1 MDLKL
6 NSLQTDIEA
15 LGLKDRPQEIQD
27 QFYSFLDGVPFIRSL
42 VSPDRP
48 YAKDLPRDS
57 EGKIVVDITRPHI
70 LEDMDYFRPAAIHFQ
85 KYGCYTD
92 LRPNRNPNSE
102 FGKWFRE
109 EVRRCREGYVRPSDG
124 EWVTGDYYFFLNYT
138 PMLVSRTSEG
148 SRFAQRVIDFPSVW
162 EGHYYKSHYLDQ
174 ARKKGLH
181 AAELSRRGCGKS
193 FFGAALLAKRFLL
206 GESEEVRKKVVSYI
220 IAFDKAKL
228 IGGDQTLDKF
238 QYDIDFC
245 TENTQ
250 FPSKR
255 LLNSIQNMQWQS
267 GYLDLNSGA
276 KKGTLNSVIGKA
288 YNDASKLRG
297 SRGVLYLFEE
307 AGSFPNLLESYNN
320 LLPSVEDGSNVFGTL
335 YLYGCVCAGT
345 TVLDPYGRPI
355 KIEDISIGDVLLGYD
370 GEKTVRENI
379 IYTTPVAYKECV
391 RIYTEKGNYID
402 CSTDHPLLVGEKKKG
417 EGVVSASFYKADEL
431 KVGDMLLLPQK
442 TGVFGDIHVP
452 YDKSFLLG
460 ALFGDGSYSGIQC
473 VTLSIT
479 SEEEYEYYNAHF
491 DVGISK
497 IGNTRNGGIYAQ
509 LYFRNLHPMLQKY
522 GMDGQAFE
530 NKRLPEG
537 IFEWDRESVAAFL
550 SGYFNAD
557 GNIQIVKKKHRSIKL
572 TCKYRNILEQIK
584 WLLMKFGINS
594 HIYEE
599 RRTERLLRS
608 EVNGKNYK
616 IGPCIC
622 YVLYIS
628 NAKDVLTFR
637 DNFKFLLRRKQERL
651 DSFIPCKK
659 SRKIYS
665 LPFKMRSNGK
675 GKYYENKRISDVYGV
690 VVKKVEPL
698 GIQRI
703 YNLTANTTHTYI
715 TNGFIS
721 SNTSGDEQSDFA
733 ALQEIMYNP
742 KGYHVYGVDNVY
754 DMEGQGRRVFTS
766 FFPGYLNRANCYD
779 ENGNSDV
786 TKALLEILE
795 DRYNVKYNSTDVNSI
810 TKRIAE
816 IPITPQEAIL
826 RTRGN
831 LFPVTDLSNRLNEID
846 NNPRFYDD
854 VYTGS
859 LVMNSSG
866 AVEYVPSDD
875 IPIREFPLK
884 DSANVNGAVEIYAL
898 PEKNSDGKIP
908 FDRYVAGLDP
918 IEDDESGG
926 NHSLMSLFILDLW
939 TDRIVYEYTGRHPY
953 ADDCYE
959 EVRKALLFYNA
970 RCLYESNVK
979 GIFAYFSKMN
989 CLYLLADTPEYLR
1002 DKDLVKI
1009 IGYGNKSKG
1018 YHATQPLNNYADTL
1032 IRNWLI
1038 QPVTLTKIIDGEEQE
1053 VTMMNLYRIKNRAL
1067 LKEAMLY
1074 NSDGNFDRIRA
1085 LGACMLYREEKM
1097 IQYQGNFRRDDRKS
1111 LSYKGND
1118 DFFTR
1123 NYEGRFHK
1131 FNELYGLNK

>member
-1 MDLKL
+1 MDLRL

-15 LGLKDRPQEIQD
+15 LGLKDKPQEIQD

-48 YAKDLPRDS
+48 YAKDLLRDS
-57 EGKIVVDITRPHI
+57 DGKIVVDITKPHI

-92 LRPNRNPNSE
+92 LRPNPNPNSE

-174 ARKKGLH
+174 ARKYGLH

-245 TENTQ
+245 AENTQ

-335 YLYGCVCAGT
+335 YLYG
-345 TVLDPYGRPI
+345 
-355 KIEDISIGDVLLGYD
+355 
-370 GEKTVRENI
+370 
-379 IYTTPVAYKECV
+379 
-391 RIYTEKGNYID
+391 
-402 CSTDHPLLVGEKKKG
+402 
-417 EGVVSASFYKADEL
+417 
-431 KVGDMLLLPQK
+431 
-442 TGVFGDIHVP
+442 
-452 YDKSFLLG
+452 
-460 ALFGDGSYSGIQC
+460 
-473 VTLSIT
+473 
-479 SEEEYEYYNAHF
+479 
-491 DVGISK
+491 
-497 IGNTRNGGIYAQ
+497 
-509 LYFRNLHPMLQKY
+509 
-522 GMDGQAFE
+522 
-530 NKRLPEG
+530 
-537 IFEWDRESVAAFL
+537 
-550 SGYFNAD
+550 
-557 GNIQIVKKKHRSIKL
+557 
-572 TCKYRNILEQIK
+572 
-584 WLLMKFGINS
+584 
-594 HIYEE
+594 
-599 RRTERLLRS
+599 
-608 EVNGKNYK
+608 
-616 IGPCIC
+616 
-622 YVLYIS
+622 
-628 NAKDVLTFR
+628 
-637 DNFKFLLRRKQERL
+637 
-651 DSFIPCKK
+651 
-659 SRKIYS
+659 
-665 LPFKMRSNGK
+665 
-675 GKYYENKRISDVYGV
+675 
-690 VVKKVEPL
+690 
-698 GIQRI
+698 
-703 YNLTANTTHTYI
+703 
-715 TNGFIS
+715 
-721 SNTSGDEQSDFA
+721 TSGDEQSDFA

-754 DMEGQGRRVFTS
+754 DMEGQGRKVFTS

-866 AVEYVPSDD
+866 AVEYVPTDHV
-875 IPIREFPLK
+875 PIREFPLK
-884 DSANVNGAVEIYAL
+884 DSMNVNGAVEIYAL
-898 PEKNSDGKIP
+898 PEKNSDGKVP

-1038 QPVTLTKIIDGEEQE
+1038 QPVTLTKVIDGEEQE

-1085 LGACMLYREEKM
+1085 IGACMLYREEKM
-1097 IQYQGNFRRDDRKS
+1097 IQYQGNFRREDRKS
-1111 LSYKGND
+1111 SSYKGND

-1123 NYEGRFHK
+1123 NYEGRFKK
-1131 FNELYGLNK
+1131 FDELYGLNK